1 MQTHNARLAEMT
13 LALAL
18 ALTATAAPAQTQ
30 DASAAGA
37 KPAEA
42 KPAEAKPA
50 ASKPAEAKP
59 ADAKPTDAKPTDAKP
74 ADAKAAEVKPPEA
87 KPAQTKPAE
96 AKPAEVKPAGTKPAE
111 AKPAEAKPAEAKPA
125 DAKASGDPAAAQ
137 DPNGAPVDAAVAP
150 PPPPPPLQ
158 VLDGKLHVAIPA
170 GFTETEFPSDPATPE
185 VSGKIYLNR
194 ATMQAIIV
202 IDVPVEQAVG
212 DDDAFT
218 LGAMAAGFQSQQQA
232 AVPTFKKTGDGA
244 FKVGSIGV
252 FQLDATSRL
261 SGRPAELTAL
271 FAASGKKVVTFSVY
285 TLAQEKA
292 RHPGLVEEL
301 KKGMSVTP

>member
-18 ALTATAAPAQTQ
+18 ALTATAAPAQTP
-30 DASAAGA
+30 DASPAGA

-50 ASKPAEAKP
+50 EAKPADAKPAEAKP
-59 ADAKPTDAKPTDAKP
+59 ADAKPADAKP
-74 ADAKAAEVKPPEA
+74 ADAKPPEA
-87 KPAQTKPAE
+87 KPAQNKP
-96 AKPAEVKPAGTKPAE
+96 GE
-111 AKPAEAKPAEAKPA
+111 AKPAEAKPADAKPA

-137 DPNGAPVDAAVAP
+137 DPNGAPVDAAVA

-292 RHPGLVEEL
+292 RHPGLVEAL

>member
-30 DASAAGA
+30 DASTGGA
-37 KPAEA
+37 KP
-42 KPAEAKPA
+42 
-50 ASKPAEAKP
+50 
-59 ADAKPTDAKPTDAKP
+59 T
-74 ADAKAAEVKPPEA
+74 
-87 KPAQTKPAE
+87 
-96 AKPAEVKPAGTKPAE
+96 E

-125 DAKASGDPAAAQ
+125 DAKPAEAKPADAKPADAKPADAKPPEAKPAQNKPGEAKPAEAKPADAKPADAKAPGDPAAAQ

-292 RHPGLVEEL
+292 RHPGLVEAL

>member
-30 DASAAGA
+30 DASTGGA
-37 KPAEA
+37 KPTEA
-42 KPAEAKPA
+42 
-50 ASKPAEAKP
+50 KPAEAKP
-59 ADAKPTDAKPTDAKP
+59 ADAKPAEAKPADAKP
-74 ADAKAAEVKPPEA
+74 ADAKPAEVKPPEA

-96 AKPAEVKPAGTKPAE
+96 AKPADAKPVEAKPAE
-111 AKPAEAKPAEAKPA
+111 AKPAEAKPAEAKPADAKPA

-292 RHPGLVEEL
+292 RHPGLVEAL

>member
-42 KPAEAKPA
+42 KPA

-59 ADAKPTDAKPTDAKP
+59 ADAKPADAKPADAKPTDAKP

-96 AKPAEVKPAGTKPAE
+96 VKPAEAKPAEAKPAAT
-111 AKPAEAKPAEAKPA
+111 KPAEAKPAEAKPA

>member
-30 DASAAGA
+30 DASTGGAKPTEA

-50 ASKPAEAKP
+50 EAKP
-59 ADAKPTDAKPTDAKP
+59 ADA
-74 ADAKAAEVKPPEA
+74 
-87 KPAQTKPAE
+87 
-96 AKPAEVKPAGTKPAE
+96 KPAE
-111 AKPAEAKPAEAKPA
+111 AKPAEAKPAEAKPAEAKPADAKPA

-194 ATMQAIIV
+194 AAMQAIIV

-292 RHPGLVEEL
+292 RHPGLVEAL

>member
-1 MQTHNARLAEMT
+1 MHTHNPRLAEMT

-18 ALTATAAPAQTQ
+18 AMGTAAAQAQ
-30 DASAAGA
+30 NAAGA
-37 KPAEA
+37 D
-42 KPAEAKPA
+42 A
-50 ASKPAEAKP
+50 AATATKAVDTKA
-59 ADAKPTDAKPTDAKP
+59 ADTKAVE
-74 ADAKAAEVKPPEA
+74 AKAAEA
-87 KPAQTKPAE
+87 KAAE
-96 AKPAEVKPAGTKPAE
+96 AKAAE
-111 AKPAEAKPAEAKPA
+111 AKAAEAKAAEAKAAEAKAAEAKAAQAKAVEAKAAEAKAAEAKAPDPKAPDTKAA
-125 DAKASGDPAAAQ
+125 DAPAAAQ
-137 DPNGAPVDAAVAP
+137 DPNGAPADAAAAP

-158 VLDGKLHVAIPA
+158 VLDGKLKVVIPA

-218 LGAMAAGFQSQQQA
+218 LGAMAAGFQSQQRE

-244 FKVGSIGV
+244 FKVGNIGV
-252 FQLDATSRL
+252 FQLDATSKL

-271 FAASGKKVVTFSVY
+271 FAGSGKKVVTFSAY
-285 TLAQEKA
+285 TLSQEKV
-292 RHPGLVEEL
+292 RHPALVEAL
-301 KKGMSVTP
+301 KQGMSAAP

>member
-1 MQTHNARLAEMT
+1 
-13 LALAL
+13 
-18 ALTATAAPAQTQ
+18 
-30 DASAAGA
+30 
-37 KPAEA
+37 
-42 KPAEAKPA
+42 
-50 ASKPAEAKP
+50 
-59 ADAKPTDAKPTDAKP
+59 
-74 ADAKAAEVKPPEA
+74 
-87 KPAQTKPAE
+87 
-96 AKPAEVKPAGTKPAE
+96 
-111 AKPAEAKPAEAKPA
+111 
-125 DAKASGDPAAAQ
+125 
-137 DPNGAPVDAAVAP
+137 VDAAVAP

-158 VLDGKLHVAIPA
+158 VRDGKRHVAIPA
-170 GFTETEFPSDPATPE
+170 GFTETEVPADPATPE

>member
-1 MQTHNARLAEMT
+1 M
-13 LALAL
+13 ALAL
-18 ALTATAAPAQTQ
+18 ALTATAAPAQTP
-30 DASAAGA
+30 DASPASA

-42 KPAEAKPA
+42 KPAE
-50 ASKPAEAKP
+50 SKPAEAKP
-59 ADAKPTDAKPTDAKP
+59 ADAKPAEAKPADAKP
-74 ADAKAAEVKPPEA
+74 ADAKPADAKPAEVKPPEA

-96 AKPAEVKPAGTKPAE
+96 AKPAGT
-111 AKPAEAKPAEAKPA
+111 KPAEAKPA

-150 PPPPPPLQ
+150 PPPPPPLL
-158 VLDGKLHVAIPA
+158 VLDGKLRVAIPA
-170 GFTETEFPSDPATPE
+170 GFAETEFPSDPATPE

>member
-18 ALTATAAPAQTQ
+18 ALTATAAPAQTP
-30 DASAAGA
+30 DASPAGA

-50 ASKPAEAKP
+50 DAKPAEAKP
-59 ADAKPTDAKPTDAKP
+59 ADAKPADAKP
-74 ADAKAAEVKPPEA
+74 ADAKPADAKPAEVKPPEA
-87 KPAQTKPAE
+87 KPAQNKP
-96 AKPAEVKPAGTKPAE
+96 GE
-111 AKPAEAKPAEAKPA
+111 AKPAEAKPADAKPA

-301 KKGMSVTP
+301 KKGMSGTP

>member
-59 ADAKPTDAKPTDAKP
+59 A
-74 ADAKAAEVKPPEA
+74 
-87 KPAQTKPAE
+87 
-96 AKPAEVKPAGTKPAE
+96 E

-158 VLDGKLHVAIPA
+158 VLDGTLHVAIPA

>member
-30 DASAAGA
+30 DASTGGA
-37 KPAEA
+37 KPTEA
-42 KPAEAKPA
+42 
-50 ASKPAEAKP
+50 KPAEAKP
-59 ADAKPTDAKPTDAKP
+59 ADAKPADAKPAEAKPADAKP
-74 ADAKAAEVKPPEA
+74 ADAKPADAKPADAKPADANPPEA
-87 KPAQTKPAE
+87 KPAQNKP
-96 AKPAEVKPAGTKPAE
+96 GE
-111 AKPAEAKPAEAKPA
+111 AKPAEAKPADAKPA

-301 KKGMSVTP
+301 KKGMSGTP

>member
-1 MQTHNARLAEMT
+1 MHTHNARLAEMT

-30 DASAAGA
+30 DASTAGA

-42 KPAEAKPA
+42 KPAESKPA
-50 ASKPAEAKP
+50 GSKPAESKPAEAKP
-59 ADAKPTDAKPTDAKP
+59 ADAKPADAKP
-74 ADAKAAEVKPPEA
+74 ADAKPADAKPADAKPADAKPAEVKLPEA
-87 KPAQTKPAE
+87 KPAQS
-96 AKPAEVKPAGTKPAE
+96 
-111 AKPAEAKPAEAKPA
+111 KPAEAKPAEAKPA
-125 DAKASGDPAAAQ
+125 DANASGDPAAAQ

-150 PPPPPPLQ
+150 PPPPPLQ
-158 VLDGKLHVAIPA
+158 VLDGKLQVAIPA
-170 GFTETEFPSDPATPE
+170 GFTETEFPSDPAAPE

-252 FQLDATSRL
+252 FQVDATSKL

-271 FAASGKKVVTFSVY
+271 FAASGKKVVTFSAY

-292 RHPGLVEEL
+292 RHPGLVDAL

>member
-30 DASAAGA
+30 DASTGGA
-37 KPAEA
+37 KP
-42 KPAEAKPA
+42 
-50 ASKPAEAKP
+50 
-59 ADAKPTDAKPTDAKP
+59 T
-74 ADAKAAEVKPPEA
+74 
-87 KPAQTKPAE
+87 
-96 AKPAEVKPAGTKPAE
+96 E

-125 DAKASGDPAAAQ
+125 DAKPAEAKPADAKPADAKPPEAKPAQNKPGEAKPAEAKPADAKPADAKAPGDPAAAQ

-261 SGRPAELTAL
+261 SGRPADLTAL

>member
-18 ALTATAAPAQTQ
+18 ALTATAAPAQAQ
-30 DASAAGA
+30 DASTAGAKPAESKPAEAKPTEA

-50 ASKPAEAKP
+50 
-59 ADAKPTDAKPTDAKP
+59 DA
-74 ADAKAAEVKPPEA
+74 
-87 KPAQTKPAE
+87 
-96 AKPAEVKPAGTKPAE
+96 KPAE

-125 DAKASGDPAAAQ
+125 DAKAPGDPAAAQ

-170 GFTETEFPSDPATPE
+170 GFTETEFPSDPAAPE

-292 RHPGLVEEL
+292 RHPGLVDAL

>member
-30 DASAAGA
+30 DASTGGAKPTEAKPAESKPADAKPAEAKPADAKPAEVKPPEAKPAQNKPADA

-50 ASKPAEAKP
+50 EAMP
-59 ADAKPTDAKPTDAKP
+59 AD
-74 ADAKAAEVKPPEA
+74 
-87 KPAQTKPAE
+87 
-96 AKPAEVKPAGTKPAE
+96 
-111 AKPAEAKPAEAKPA
+111 AKPA

-150 PPPPPPLQ
+150 PPPPPLQ
-158 VLDGKLHVAIPA
+158 VLDGKLQVAIPA
-170 GFTETEFPSDPATPE
+170 GFTETEFPSDPAAPE

-252 FQLDATSRL
+252 FQLDATSKL
-261 SGRPAELTAL
+261 SGRPAEVTAL
-271 FAASGKKVVTFSVY
+271 FAASGKKVVTFSAY

-292 RHPGLVEEL
+292 RHPGLVDAL

>member
-18 ALTATAAPAQTQ
+18 ALTATAAPAQTP
-30 DASAAGA
+30 DASPAGA

-42 KPAEAKPA
+42 KPAESKPA
-50 ASKPAEAKP
+50 ESKPAEAKP
-59 ADAKPTDAKPTDAKP
+59 ADAKPAEAKPADAKP
-74 ADAKAAEVKPPEA
+74 ADAKPAEVKPPEA

-96 AKPAEVKPAGTKPAE
+96 AKPAGTKPAEAKSAE

-170 GFTETEFPSDPATPE
+170 GFAETEFPSDPATPE

>member
-1 MQTHNARLAEMT
+1 MHTHNPRLAEMT

-18 ALTATAAPAQTQ
+18 AMGTAAAHAQNATGAEAATAATKAADTKAADTKAAEAKAAEAKAAEAKAAEAKAAEAKAAEAKAAQ
-30 DASAAGA
+30 A
-37 KPAEA
+37 KPAEDKA
-42 KPAEAKPA
+42 PQ
-50 ASKPAEAKP
+50 
-59 ADAKPTDAKPTDAKP
+59 
-74 ADAKAAEVKPPEA
+74 AKAP
-87 KPAQTKPAE
+87 
-96 AKPAEVKPAGTKPAE
+96 
-111 AKPAEAKPAEAKPA
+111 
-125 DAKASGDPAAAQ
+125 DANATGAPAAAQ
-137 DPNGAPVDAAVAP
+137 DPNGAPVDAAVTPP

-158 VLDGKLHVAIPA
+158 VLDGKLKVVIPA

-202 IDVPVEQAVG
+202 IDVPVEQSVG

-218 LGAMAAGFQSQQQA
+218 LGAMAAGFQSQQQE

-244 FKVGSIGV
+244 FKVGPIGV

-271 FAASGKKVVTFSVY
+271 FAGSGKKVVTFSAY
-285 TLAQEKA
+285 TLTQEKV
-292 RHPGLVEEL
+292 RHPALVQAL
-301 KKGMSVTP
+301 KQGMSATP

>member
-30 DASAAGA
+30 DASTGGA
-37 KPAEA
+37 KP
-42 KPAEAKPA
+42 
-50 ASKPAEAKP
+50 
-59 ADAKPTDAKPTDAKP
+59 T
-74 ADAKAAEVKPPEA
+74 
-87 KPAQTKPAE
+87 
-96 AKPAEVKPAGTKPAE
+96 E

-125 DAKASGDPAAAQ
+125 DAKPAEAKPADAKPADAKPADAKPADAKPPEAKPAQNKPVEAKPAEAKPADAKPADAKAPGDPAAAQ

-292 RHPGLVEEL
+292 RHPGLVEAL

>member
-1 MQTHNARLAEMT
+1 MHTHYARLAEMT
-13 LALAL
+13 LVLAL

-30 DASAAGA
+30 DAAAAG
-37 KPAEA
+37 
-42 KPAEAKPA
+42 
-50 ASKPAEAKP
+50 AKP
-59 ADAKPTDAKPTDAKP
+59 ADAKPADAKP
-74 ADAKAAEVKPPEA
+74 AQAQPANAKV
-87 KPAQTKPAE
+87 
-96 AKPAEVKPAGTKPAE
+96 
-111 AKPAEAKPAEAKPA
+111 
-125 DAKASGDPAAAQ
+125 SGDAAVAH
-137 DPNGAPVDAAVAP
+137 DPNGAPVDAATAPLP
-150 PPPPPPLQ
+150 PPEPLQ
-158 VLDGKLHVAIPA
+158 VLDGKLKVVIPA

-244 FKVGSIGV
+244 FKVGGIGV
-252 FQLDATSRL
+252 FQLDATSKL

-271 FAASGKKVVTFSVY
+271 FAASGKKVVTFSAY

-292 RHPGLVEEL
+292 RHPGLVDEL
-301 KKGMSVTP
+301 KKGMSVAQ

>member
-18 ALTATAAPAQTQ
+18 ALTATAAPAQTP
-30 DASAAGA
+30 DASPAG
-37 KPAEA
+37 
-42 KPAEAKPA
+42 
-50 ASKPAEAKP
+50 AKP
-59 ADAKPTDAKPTDAKP
+59 ADAKPADAKP
-74 ADAKAAEVKPPEA
+74 AEVKTPEA

-96 AKPAEVKPAGTKPAE
+96 AKPAGT
-111 AKPAEAKPAEAKPA
+111 KPAEAKPA

-150 PPPPPPLQ
+150 PPPPPPLL
-158 VLDGKLHVAIPA
+158 VLDGKLRVAIPA
-170 GFTETEFPSDPATPE
+170 GFAETEFPSDPATPE

>member
-30 DASAAGA
+30 DASPAGAKPAEAKPAESKPAEA

-50 ASKPAEAKP
+50 DAKP
-59 ADAKPTDAKPTDAKP
+59 ADAKPADAKP
-74 ADAKAAEVKPPEA
+74 ADAKPAEVKPPEA
-87 KPAQTKPAE
+87 KPAQNKPAD
-96 AKPAEVKPAGTKPAE
+96 AKPAE
-111 AKPAEAKPAEAKPA
+111 AKPAEAKPAEAKPADAKPA

-170 GFTETEFPSDPATPE
+170 GFTETEFPSDPAAPE

-292 RHPGLVEEL
+292 RHPGLVEAL

>member
-30 DASAAGA
+30 DASTGGAKPTEA

-50 ASKPAEAKP
+50 EAKP
-59 ADAKPTDAKPTDAKP
+59 ADAKP
-74 ADAKAAEVKPPEA
+74 AEVKPPEA

-96 AKPAEVKPAGTKPAE
+96 AKPAE

-292 RHPGLVEEL
+292 RHPGLVEAL